1 MSGVHMAK
9 NFPPSLGMPARD
21 VQAMQDVLYDILATG
36 LDPEQAQIPLDAIER
51 FLHEHARSAKSQDE
65 FRVFFAQ
72 HGLTVSGRAIKP
84 PPVLLPPIERPLQDD
99 PPVIAKFP
107 VELARPEPLP
117 QGAGFARQLP
127 DDLEL
132 AIAPRRAQPW
142 VWAAL
147 ILMAGGVSALAYH
160 GYSVIT
166 RLEHRLEQA
175 DSATHNASVALDEL
189 KTKTAGLESNVAASG
204 EEIQRVDDKSNM
216 IIQSLIT
223 DQSRK
228 TARKSY

>member
-9 NFPPSLGMPARD
+9 SFPPSLGMPARD

-51 FLHEHARSAKSQDE
+51 FLHEHARNAKSIED
-65 FRVFFAQ
+65 FRAFFAQ
-72 HGLTVSGRAIKP
+72 HGLTLTTRAIKP
-84 PPVLLPPIERPLQDD
+84 PPVALPPIERPMQDD
-99 PPVIAKFP
+99 PPVAKFP

-127 DDLEL
+127 DELEL
-132 AIAPRRAQPW
+132 ALKPRRAQPW

-147 ILMAGGVSALAYH
+147 ILLAGGVSAAAYH

-175 DSATHNASVALDEL
+175 DSASRSDRVALDEL
-189 KTKTAGLESNVAASG
+189 KTKTAGLESHVAASG

-216 IIQSLIT
+216 IIQSLIIEQT
-223 DQSRK
+223 RK
-228 TARKSY
+228 SRKSY

>member
-9 NFPPSLGMPARD
+9 SFPPSLGMPARD

-84 PPVLLPPIERPLQDD
+84 PPVALPPIERPLLDD
-99 PPVIAKFP
+99 PPVAKFP

-127 DDLEL
+127 DDIEL
-132 AIAPRRAQPW
+132 VAQPRRALPW
-142 VWAAL
+142 LWAAL
-147 ILMAGGVSALAYH
+147 ILLAGGWSAVAYH
-160 GYSVIT
+160 GYTVIT
-166 RLEHRLEQA
+166 RLESRLEQA
-175 DSATHNASVALDEL
+175 SSASRSDRAALDEL
-189 KTKTAGLESNVAASG
+189 KAKTAGLESNVAASG

-223 DQSRK
+223 DQTRK
-228 TARKSY
+228 TRKSY

>member
-9 NFPPSLGMPARD
+9 SFPPSLGMPARD

-36 LDPEQAQIPLDAIER
+36 LDSEQAQIPLDAVER

-65 FRVFFAQ
+65 FRAFFAQ
-72 HGLTVSGRAIKP
+72 LGLTVSSRAIKP
-84 PPVLLPPIERPLQDD
+84 PPVALPPIERPLLDD
-99 PPVIAKFP
+99 PPVAKFP

-117 QGAGFARQLP
+117 QGSGFARQLP

-132 AIAPRRAQPW
+132 EIKPRRTQAW
-142 VWAAL
+142 VWGAL
-147 ILMAGGVSALAYH
+147 ILVAGGVSALAYH

-175 DSATHNASVALDEL
+175 DSASRDDRAALDEL

-216 IIQSLIT
+216 IIQSLIS
-223 DQSRK
+223 DQTRK
-228 TARKSY
+228 PRKSY